1 MESSRENQR
10 TIANDTNY
18 HNQCT
23 KTNKQTHSVEI
34 PPHSVFGSMNILV
47 EATLEAHLG
56 DIPQLNTF
64 DIELGEL
71 LNFNFN
77 K

>member
-1 MESSRENQR
+1 MTLT
-10 TIANDTNY
+10 TIINVRK
-18 HNQCT
+18 Q
-23 KTNKQTHSVEI
+23 TNKQTHSVEI

-47 EATLEAHLG
+47 EATLETHLG